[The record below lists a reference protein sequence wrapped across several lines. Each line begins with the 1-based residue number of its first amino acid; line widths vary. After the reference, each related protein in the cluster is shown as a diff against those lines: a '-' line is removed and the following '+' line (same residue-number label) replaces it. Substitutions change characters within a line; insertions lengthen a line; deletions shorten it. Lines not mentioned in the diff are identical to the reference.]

1 MSRPEP
7 HGQDYD
13 HPQFDPRASGEHVV
27 GAQDFAGHLRD
38 YMPRDGLRD
47 PPLASRDMGPQEY
60 GSTTFYNTSY
70 GSSPPPPP
78 FTADRRPLTSNAMSG
93 TGFPSFVGPR
103 MLTSPQGIGVGAG
116 GNWNSKPVSFSA
128 PPNAGRPSGE
138 GSGGVSSQVQQ
149 SVVSPLTLNQHHRP
163 SPPRGLPDL
172 YTSPLLAST
181 PPFSDRDHRDTF
193 FNHRPPP
200 QQSSSPLSVQ
210 LPPAQPQSLPSPH
223 AAAPSPRTTLWWG
236 ELEPWMDEEYAK
248 QVCNLMGWDPITV
261 KVPRPAPDPITGQQA
276 NNPGYCFLTFPTQ
289 AQAAS
294 VLSQVNN
301 TNLPII
307 MPNSSK
313 PFSLNWASSVPSA
326 PAPAAMSGQTI
337 SIPGVQNPQYPKE
350 YSIFVGDL
358 APEVSNSDLVA
369 VFRNPVLGLRND
381 REPRFIR
388 PFLSCKSAKIM
399 LDPVTGVSRGYGFVR
414 FTDEADQQRALI
426 EMHGLYCL
434 SRPMRISPATA
445 KFKPASGI
453 TGFDFSQM
461 PFPPMLPQSTG
472 HNGQDSSAGHPAP
485 GGNVPPTKS
494 VSAPLAGGAASSSS
508 NSSLTGTTVSNS
520 GSASSL
526 SAPSLSSGTSATSS
540 TLASTSSDEALKM
553 GQYAG
558 SNGSAS
564 SAASNSTAVPSISA
578 PFAQQANEQLTA
590 QRYNLSEESW
600 KHHAQARA
608 ILSNLIGPNGEQLTS
623 SDPYNT
629 TVFVGGLSP
638 LISEDTLRTF
648 FAPFGEI
655 HYVKVPVGK
664 HCGFVQ
670 FVRKPDAER
679 SIEKMQGFPIGGS
692 RIRLSW
698 GRSQYKAA
706 QAAAQAAQAAAFQAQ
721 YQAQL
726 QQPNVAPGLPAS
738 QNQQSQPQSQPQ
750 PQPQQ
755 QPLTAEQA
763 LQLLE
768 KFGLTNLLASGS
780 SAAGSGLENVSNER
794 QIAAA
799 LLNDVDGDRI
809 ASFNAFVPP
818 VFGPRQSTNSSST
831 SSAFSP
837 FSPDPNY
844 LGGRAGNDASVAQGQ
859 SLSQTPKPY
868 SLWNPNH
875 DEKVTSS
882 NGKVSPTSAQA
893 ARPSSVSQRFS
904 SFLGDAP
911 TSATFQPTRTS
922 SRQEAPIARPE
933 ATRRDSRNEEYSL
946 PARDQDGFRDLN
958 GTLASLAL
966 DDHENGHSQT
976 VAH

>member
-1 MSRPEP
+1 MSRPEA
-7 HGQDYD
+7 HVQDYEHAAFEGRSSGEHAHGAGGQDYG
-13 HPQFDPRASGEHVV
+13 P
-27 GAQDFAGHLRD
+27 LMRD
-38 YMPRDGLRD
+38 YMPRDGGLREGG
-47 PPLASRDMGPQEY
+47 PAGRDYGAQEF
-60 GSTTFYNTSY
+60 GSGTFYNSSY
-70 GSSPPPPP
+70 GASPPPAP
-78 FTADRRPLTSNAMSG
+78 FTADRRQLAAQTMSG
-93 TGFPSFVGPR
+93 PGFSSFVAPR
-103 MLTSPQGIGVGAG
+103 MLSSGQGIGGGAA
-116 GNWNSKPVSFSA
+116 GNWNQKPATFAGA
-128 PPNAGRPSGE
+128 PNTGRPSGE
-138 GSGGVSSQVQQ
+138 GNGPVPSQVQP
-149 SVVSPLTLNQHHRP
+149 SAVPPLVLNQHHRP
-163 SPPRGLPDL
+163 SPSRGLPEL
-172 YTSPLLAST
+172 YSSPLLPST
-181 PPFSDRDHRDTF
+181 PPFPDRDNRDAF
-193 FNHRPPP
+193 FNHRPHP

-210 LPPAQPQSLPSPH
+210 VPPAQPQSLPSPN
-223 AAAPSPRTTLWWG
+223 APTPSPRTTLWWG

-248 QVCNLMGWDPITV
+248 QVCSLMGWDPVSI

-294 VLSQVNN
+294 VLSQVNSN
-301 TNLPII
+301 TAPLI

-326 PAPAAMSGQTI
+326 PLPPSMPGQTI

-445 KFKPASGI
+445 KFKPAPGMAGI
-453 TGFDFSQM
+453 DFSQV
-461 PFPPMLPQSTG
+461 PFAPMMHSGPVHAPQDIAASHTA
-472 HNGQDSSAGHPAP
+472 S
-485 GGNVPPTKS
+485 GGGAAQAKS
-494 VSAPLAGGAASSSS
+494 VSAPLAGVAASSSS
-508 NSSLTGTTVSNS
+508 NTSLNSAVSNS
-520 GSASSL
+520 GSSSSM
-526 SAPSLSSGTSATSS
+526 SAPSLSSGPSAASSS
-540 TLASTSSDEALKM
+540 TLASTTSDDALKS

-558 SNGSAS
+558 SNGTTS
-564 SAASNSTAVPSISA
+564 STPSNNANVPSITA
-578 PFAQQANEQLTA
+578 PFAHQTPDQLMA

-679 SIEKMQGFPIGGS
+679 AIEKMQGFPIGGS

-706 QAAAQAAQAAAFQAQ
+706 QAAAQAAQAAAFQSQ
-721 YQAQL
+721 Y
-726 QQPNVAPGLPAS
+726 
-738 QNQQSQPQSQPQ
+738 QSQPQ
-750 PQPQQ
+750 PAPLQVQGIQTQSQQQQ
-755 QPLTAEQA
+755 QPPLTPEQA

-768 KFGLTNLLASGS
+768 KFGLTNLLASGGGPAS
-780 SAAGSGLENVSNER
+780 GGLENVSNER

-799 LLNDVDGDRI
+799 LLNDVDGDRM
-809 ASFNAFVPP
+809 ASFNAFASPI
-818 VFGPRQSTNSSST
+818 FAPRQTNNSAT
-831 SSAFSP
+831 SSNFSP
-837 FSPDPNY
+837 FSPDPSY
-844 LGGRAGNDASVAQGQ
+844 LGDRANSDASVAPGQ
-859 SLSQTPKPY
+859 NVPHGAKSYTPWY
-868 SLWNPNH
+868 TGQ
-875 DEKVTSS
+875 DDKVASAS
-882 NGKVSPTSAQA
+882 GKVSPTSIQA
-893 ARPSSVSQRFS
+893 ARSSNVSQRFT

-911 TSATFQPTRTS
+911 VPAAFQPTRTS

-933 ATRRDSRNEEYSL
+933 PTRRASHKEDFSAAAPDSE
-946 PARDQDGFRDLN
+946 AVRDLN
-958 GTLASLAL
+958 GTLASLSL
-966 DDHENGHSQT
+966 DEHEN
-976 VAH
+976 A